1 MTSSPSEPVV
11 EPVVPAQPTAATA
24 EITPAQAK
32 SGGGVVLASLAL
44 FLSIAAVGAI
54 ATAPLWSPESK
65 RQKALNASVDGRVAA
80 LETRLGAAASGAPL
94 SDRIAALEASL
105 GALDKKVASLPDA
118 KAVGALAMA
127 ELRDALDGSDPFAAE
142 LVAVRA
148 SGIADEGLAKILDR
162 LTPYAA
168 TGVPTFEQL
177 AARFVATAPDVLAAD
192 LRAARAAAAK
202 AADEKAAAAATA
214 QPPAAAEPP
223 AADSSTTTVD
233 VSGLS
238 TQLWGL
244 VSSAAEMVRLTAFGA
259 AEGGSA
265 IGIVEKA
272 GGLVIGGDLVAAVEV
287 LATLE
292 AEAAEAAKPWIAD
305 ARARVAADQASAL
318 MAQRAASLLPPK
330 S

>member
-11 EPVVPAQPTAATA
+11 EPVVPAQPTTATA

-54 ATAPLWSPESK
+54 ATTPLWSPESK

-94 SDRIAALEASL
+94 SDRIAALEVSL

-192 LRAARAAAAK
+192 LRTARAAAAK
-202 AADEKAAAAATA
+202 AAEEKAAAAATA
-214 QPPAAAEPP
+214 QPPAATEPS
-223 AADSSTTTVD
+223 AADGAATVD

-238 TQLWGL
+238 TQLWSL
-244 VSSAAEMVRLTAFGA
+244 VSSAAEIVRLTAFGA

-292 AEAAEAAKPWIAD
+292 ADAAEAAKPWIAD